1 MKTFWKHSIRNEN
14 LQSFHTLVKIVN
26 FVNLQ
31 GFWQIS
37 KVFEAHCTFSESES
51 ESDSDDSNDSEYDE
65 DIMLAREILAG
76 KSSLYRENEIN
87 EIPDDLPAL
96 GRSKPLQEPINVGG
110 KQTKEDNIGSRIM
123 ESQEKR
129 IYHRCISALG
139 DVNFRH
145 AYK

>member
-1 MKTFWKHSIRNEN
+1 MKDYWKEVSSISWKKSLN
-14 LQSFHTLVKIVN
+14 LAQKRSLILVSDCIN
-26 FVNLQ
+26 
-31 GFWQIS
+31 
-37 KVFEAHCTFSESES
+37 FSESES

>member
-1 MKTFWKHSIRNEN
+1 MHLSLFEPPYNFIRSIYNISHSD
-14 LQSFHTLVKIVN
+14 
-26 FVNLQ
+26 
-31 GFWQIS
+31 
-37 KVFEAHCTFSESES
+37 ESES
-51 ESDSDDSNDSEYDE
+51 ESYSEDSNDSDDE
-65 DIMLAREILAG
+65 DVMLAREILAG

-87 EIPDDLPAL
+87 EIPGDLPAL
-96 GRSKPLQEPINVGG
+96 GRSKPLLEPINVGV